1 MWGAWGC
8 RELEL
13 LLINNVVKLLLEA
26 TLERDLL
33 IQWIQRSCFWGL
45 LLPQL
50 LIISHLL
57 RGDIVTLLE
66 YGSHLVSLSQWDPQD
81 LWLGGRGSLRTSSPA
96 AIATHLKD
104 IG

>member
-1 MWGAWGC
+1 MCREKREEGRGMREIGRISGVVGWGC
-8 RELEL
+8 RELEV
-13 LLINNVVKLLLEA
+13 LLINNVVKLLLDA

-57 RGDIVTLLE
+57 
-66 YGSHLVSLSQWDPQD
+66 
-81 LWLGGRGSLRTSSPA
+81 
-96 AIATHLKD
+96 
-104 IG
+104 